1 MRARERALRARVG
14 VGGQPRGLRA
24 ARGRGVGAERRAIE
38 PSLPRSA
45 LPEPHT
51 DTKVVDAVHIRLA
64 QIEIVTKRCR
74 HAFWA

>member
-1 MRARERALRARVG
+1 M
-14 VGGQPRGLRA
+14 
-24 ARGRGVGAERRAIE
+24 
-38 PSLPRSA
+38 PRSA